1 MAWHIVNDRPVYIQL
16 MERLKEAIMRGEY
29 PPGSRVPPV
38 RDLAREAGVN
48 PNTMQK
54 ALQELERE
62 GVMYS
67 NRTAGRFVTEDLSL
81 LRQSGNRQAM
91 EYTKAYYEKMIHMG
105 YDRTA
110 MTELLLEYEQQRG
123 DDKKE

>member
-16 MERLKEAIMRGEY
+16 MEQLKQAIMRGEY

-38 RDLAREAGVN
+38 RDLARAAGVN

-81 LRQSGNRQAM
+81 LKQLGDRQAM
-91 EYTKAYYEKMIHMG
+91 NYTEQYYEKMIHMG
-105 YDRTA
+105 YDRNA
-110 MTELLLEYEQQRG
+110 MEKLLVEYEQQRG
-123 DDKKE
+123 DDRKE

>member
-1 MAWHIVNDRPVYIQL
+1 
-16 MERLKEAIMRGEY
+16 MRGEY

-81 LRQSGNRQAM
+81 LKQSGDKQAM
-91 EYTKAYYEKMIHMG
+91 SYTEQYYEKMLHMG
-105 YDRTA
+105 YDRKE
-110 MTELLLEYEQQRG
+110 MEKQLLEYEQQRG
-123 DDKKE
+123 DDRKE